1 MIKENADFTLNR
13 LLFFT
18 FCRTMFNTM
27 YRMVYPFLNVFR
39 QGLGVSLDQM
49 SVLLTLRA
57 ALGAVVP
64 FLASMGDSRGR
75 KTGMLTGSG
84 LFLIG
89 TGLVVIF
96 PTYWAFFAAILLTM
110 VGKYIFDPSLLALVG
125 DRVRYSERG
134 RVMALMELGW
144 SFSFLFGV
152 PLVGLV
158 IARNGW
164 LAPFPLF
171 LVLSVLVI
179 YGLYRTL
186 PQDGERITLPVG
198 EKHRFLQLLTS
209 TIALNGLLIGLCISA
224 ANETIN
230 LVFGVWLEDTFGL
243 KIAALGAATAVIGIS
258 ELAGEFLVAG
268 LVDRIGKP
276 RTVVIGILINSLAAV
291 GLPLLSKTVYGAVAG
306 LFFFY
311 ISFEF
316 TLVSS
321 IPLMSE
327 LLPETRATMLS
338 ATGASHSVGRAV
350 GALIATRLYQIGIS
364 ANITASVLLNGI
376 AILAL
381 WMLTRRKSL

>member
-1 MIKENADFTLNR
+1 
-13 LLFFT
+13 
-18 FCRTMFNTM
+18 
-27 YRMVYPFLNVFR
+27 
-39 QGLGVSLDQM
+39 
-49 SVLLTLRA
+49 
-57 ALGAVVP
+57 
-64 FLASMGDSRGR
+64 
-75 KTGMLTGSG
+75 
-84 LFLIG
+84 
-89 TGLVVIF
+89 
-96 PTYWAFFAAILLTM
+96 
-110 VGKYIFDPSLLALVG
+110 
-125 DRVRYSERG
+125 
-134 RVMALMELGW
+134 
-144 SFSFLFGV
+144 
-152 PLVGLV
+152 
-158 IARNGW
+158 
-164 LAPFPLF
+164 
-171 LVLSVLVI
+171 
-179 YGLYRTL
+179 
-186 PQDGERITLPVG
+186 
-198 EKHRFLQLLTS
+198 
-209 TIALNGLLIGLCISA
+209 LLIGLCISA

-276 RTVVIGILINSLAAV
+276 RTVVIGILINSLAAF

-350 GALIATRLYQIGIS
+350 GALFATRLYRIGIS

-381 WMLTRRKSL
+381 WRLTRRKSL